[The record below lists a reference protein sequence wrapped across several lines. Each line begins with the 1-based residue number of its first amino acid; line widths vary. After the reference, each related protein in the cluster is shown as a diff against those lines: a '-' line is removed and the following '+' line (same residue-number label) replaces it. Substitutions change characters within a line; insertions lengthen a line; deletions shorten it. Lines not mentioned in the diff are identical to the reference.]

1 MVYFIMSWWFWLK
14 HYIART
20 EGRMQP
26 LKRALHDGHD
36 GAEFC
41 MKFVTISK
49 IREKKKN
56 SQRGGLRNEGVS
68 LSTGLGKD

>member
-1 MVYFIMSWWFWLK
+1 
-14 HYIART
+14 
-20 EGRMQP
+20 MQP

-41 MKFVTISK
+41 VKLVTISK
-49 IREKKKN
+49 KREKKKN